1 MGETQMPTQND
12 STMIDMATRIG
23 SAAVLSPAEALEPSA
38 SDIGRIRVGI
48 VGFGRVGSRRA
59 DCVIRHTEMELR
71 AICDINPQQTDKWP
85 GVSFTTDYR
94 DLVRD
99 DLDAVF
105 VCTYNNT
112 APDVVV
118 AALEAGKHVF
128 CEKPPGRCVADVHRI
143 QAAERA
149 SGGRKLKFGFNHRHH
164 GSIME
169 AKQIVDGGRYG
180 RVLWLRGVY
189 GKCGG
194 IQFENEWR
202 NDRSIAGGGI
212 LLDQG
217 IHMLDLCRFFCGD
230 FDQVKS
236 LVTTSFWKIPFEDN
250 AFAILSNDSGQ
261 VAMIHSSA
269 TQWKH
274 EFSLEICMEDGYVH
288 LQGILS
294 STRSYGDERLTFARK
309 QLEDTTRAFGR
320 PREETIIFDTDDSW
334 ALEVADFA
342 EAIRQDRPITSG
354 NSHDALRVMELI
366 EAVYGNGVPR

>member
-1 MGETQMPTQND
+1 MSIQSDTAMMMDTASMSLTAVVPVP
-12 STMIDMATRIG
+12 
-23 SAAVLSPAEALEPSA
+23 AAAQKA
-38 SDIGRIRVGI
+38 SGPVGRIRAGI
-48 VGFGRVGSRRA
+48 VGLGRVGARRA
-59 DCVIRHTEMELR
+59 DCIVRHPGMELT
-71 AICDINPQQTDKWP
+71 AVCDINPAQAAKWP
-85 GVSFTTDYR
+85 GVRFTTDYQS
-94 DLVRD
+94 LVRD

-105 VCTYNNT
+105 VCAYNNL

-128 CEKPPGRCVADVHRI
+128 CEKPPGRCVADVERI
-143 QAAERA
+143 RAAEA
-149 SGGRKLKFGFNHRHH
+149 KNPSLKLKFGFNHRYHE
-164 GSIME
+164 SIME
-169 AKQIVDGGRYG
+169 AKQIVDSGRFG

-189 GKCGG
+189 GKCGNT
-194 IQFENEWR
+194 QFENEWR
-202 NDRSIAGGGI
+202 NDPTIAGGGI

-217 IHMLDLCRFFCGD
+217 IHMLDLCRFYCGD

-250 AFAILSNDSGQ
+250 AFAILSNGAGQ

-274 EFSLEICMEDGYVH
+274 EFSLEICMEDGYVN

-320 PREETIIFDTDDSW
+320 PREETIIFDTDESW
-334 ALEVADFA
+334 SLEVADFA
-342 EAIRQDRPITSG
+342 DAIRADRPISSG

-366 EAVYGNGVPR
+366 ASVYNHGISR

>member
-1 MGETQMPTQND
+1 MLTHND
-12 STMIDMATRIG
+12 STTMAMATQIG
-23 SAAVLSPAEALEPSA
+23 RGAVRLWAEALELVKAEGEP
-38 SDIGRIRVGI
+38 IRVGI
-48 VGFGRVGSRRA
+48 VGFGRVGARRA
-59 DCVIRHTEMELR
+59 DCVIRHPGMELR
-71 AICDINPQQTDKWP
+71 GICDINPQRAAKWP
-85 GVSFTTDYR
+85 AVSFTTDYN
-94 DLVRD
+94 DLVGD

-105 VCTYNNT
+105 VCTYNNF

-118 AALEAGKHVF
+118 AALKAGKHVF
-128 CEKPPGRCVADVHRI
+128 CEKPPGRCVADVERI

-149 SGGRKLKFGFNHRHH
+149 SGGRKLKFGFNHRYH
-164 GSIME
+164 GSVME
-169 AKQIVDGGRYG
+169 AKQIVDSGRYG

-189 GKCGG
+189 GKCGS

-202 NDRSIAGGGI
+202 NDREIAGGGI

-230 FDQVKS
+230 FDKVQS

-250 AFAILSNDSGQ
+250 AFVILSNDSGQ
-261 VAMIHSSA
+261 VAMIQSSA

-334 ALEVADFA
+334 RLDVADFA

-366 EAVYGNGVPR
+366 QTIYGNGPSR

>member
-1 MGETQMPTQND
+1 MPTQND
-12 STMIDMATRIG
+12 STIMAMGAPIDP
-23 SAAVLSPAEALEPSA
+23 AAVLSPAMSLEPA
-38 SDIGRIRVGI
+38 TSDGAKIRVGI
-48 VGFGRVGSRRA
+48 VGFGRVGA
-59 DCVIRHTEMELR
+59 GVPI
-71 AICDINPQQTDKWP
+71 
-85 GVSFTTDYR
+85 VSFAIPKWNSGPSATLTFNTSANGPASTSRPITTLWSATISMPSSSVLITTPR
-94 DLVRD
+94 LTSSWLR
-99 DLDAVF
+99 
-105 VCTYNNT
+105 
-112 APDVVV
+112 
-118 AALEAGKHVF
+118 LEAGKHVF
-128 CEKPPGRCVADVHRI
+128 CEKPPGRCVADVERI

-149 SGGRKLKFGFNHRHH
+149 SGGRKLKFGFNHRYH

-169 AKQIVDGGRYG
+169 AKQIVDSGRFG

-202 NDRSIAGGGI
+202 NDRNIAGGGI

-250 AFAILSNDSGQ
+250 AFAILSNVSGQ
-261 VAMIHSSA
+261 VAMVHSSA

-334 ALEVADFA
+334 TLEVADFA
-342 EAIRQDRPITSG
+342 EAILQDRPIASG

-366 EAVYGNGVPR
+366 ETVYGNGVSR

>member
-1 MGETQMPTQND
+1 MATHND
-12 STMIDMATRIG
+12 STTMVMVTQIDP
-23 SAAVLSPAEALEPSA
+23 AAVLEPAEVLEVA
-38 SDIGRIRVGI
+38 KENGVRIRVGI
-48 VGFGRVGSRRA
+48 VGFGRVGARRA
-59 DCVIRHTEMELR
+59 ECVVRHSEMELR
-71 AICDINPQQTDKWP
+71 AICDINAQHAGKWP
-85 GVSFTTDYR
+85 GVNFTTDYH
-94 DLVRD
+94 DLVRN
-99 DLDAVF
+99 DLDAIF
-105 VCTYNNT
+105 VCTYNNS

-128 CEKPPGRCVADVHRI
+128 CEKPPGRCVADVERI

-149 SGGRKLKFGFNHRHH
+149 SGGRKLKFGFNHRYH
-164 GSIME
+164 GSVME
-169 AKQIVDGGRYG
+169 AKQIVDSGRYG

-202 NDRSIAGGGI
+202 NDRNIAGGGI

-236 LVTTSFWKIPFEDN
+236 LVTTSFWKIPCEDN
-250 AFAILSNDSGQ
+250 AFAILSNGAGQ

-274 EFSLEICMEDGYVH
+274 EFSLEICMEDGYVN

-334 ALEVADFA
+334 SLEVADFA
-342 EAIRQDRPITSG
+342 DAIRHDRPITSG
-354 NSHDALRVMELI
+354 NSHDALRAMELI
-366 EAVYGNGVPR
+366 ETVYGNGVTR

>member
-1 MGETQMPTQND
+1 MPTQSD
-12 STMIDMATRIG
+12 TAMTMEAA
-23 SAAVLSPAEALEPSA
+23 SLSAAAVLPVPTAADSAKSPDA
-38 SDIGRIRVGI
+38 RIRVGI
-48 VGFGRVGSRRA
+48 VGLGRVGTRRA
-59 DCVIRHTEMELR
+59 DCVQRHPEMELR
-71 AICDINPQQTDKWP
+71 AICDIKPDQAQKWP
-85 GVSFTTDYR
+85 GVSFTTDYQT
-94 DLVRD
+94 LVHD

-105 VCTYNNT
+105 VCAYNNL

-118 AALEAGKHVF
+118 AALGAGKHVF
-128 CEKPPGRCVADVHRI
+128 CEKPPGRCVADVERI
-143 QAAERA
+143 RAAEQA
-149 SGGRKLKFGFNHRHH
+149 SPGRKLKFGFNHRYH

-169 AKQIVDGGRYG
+169 AKQIVDSGRYG

-189 GKCGG
+189 GKCGS

-202 NDRSIAGGGI
+202 NNRNIAGGGI

-236 LVTTSFWKIPFEDN
+236 LITTSFWKISCEDN
-250 AFAILSNDSGQ
+250 AFAILSNGAGQ

-274 EFSLEICMEDGYVH
+274 EFSLEICMEDGYVN

-334 ALEVADFA
+334 SLEVADFA
-342 EAIRQDRPITSG
+342 DAIRHDRPITSG
-354 NSHDALRVMELI
+354 NSHDALRAMELI
-366 EAVYGNGVPR
+366 ETVYGNGVTR

>member
-1 MGETQMPTQND
+1 
-12 STMIDMATRIG
+12 MATQ
-23 SAAVLSPAEALEPSA
+23 SDTTMLTDTASLSHEAVVPVPTAADTVKNSGE
-38 SDIGRIRVGI
+38 RIRTGI
-48 VGFGRVGSRRA
+48 VGLGRVGARRA
-59 DCVIRHTEMELR
+59 ECVLRHPAMELR
-71 AICDINPQQTDKWP
+71 AICDINPQQAVKWP
-85 GVSFTTDYR
+85 GINFTTDYQM
-94 DLVRD
+94 LVRD

-105 VCTYNNT
+105 VCTYNNF

-118 AALEAGKHVF
+118 AALNAGKHVF
-128 CEKPPGRCVADVHRI
+128 CEKPPGRSVADVDRI
-143 QAAERA
+143 AAAEQA
-149 SGGRKLKFGFNHRHH
+149 SAGRKLKFGFNHRYH

-169 AKQIVDGGRYG
+169 AKQIVESGRYG

-189 GKCGG
+189 GKCGS

-202 NDRSIAGGGI
+202 NDRNIAGGGI

-217 IHMLDLCRFFCGD
+217 IHMLDLCRFYCGD

-250 AFAILSNDSGQ
+250 AFAILSNRAGQ

-274 EFSLEICMEDGYVH
+274 EFSLEICMEDGYVN

-334 ALEVADFA
+334 SLEVADFA
-342 EAIRQDRPITSG
+342 DAIRQDRPITSG

-366 EAVYGNGVPR
+366 ETVYGNGVAR

>member
-1 MGETQMPTQND
+1 MPTQSGN
-12 STMIDMATRIG
+12 TMMMMEAA
-23 SAAVLSPAEALEPSA
+23 SLSPAAVLSVPTGADLAKTL
-38 SDIGRIRVGI
+38 DVRIRAGI
-48 VGFGRVGSRRA
+48 VGLGRVGARRA
-59 DCVIRHTEMELR
+59 DCVQRHPAMELR
-71 AICDINPQQTDKWP
+71 AICDINPQQGQNWP
-85 GVSFTTDYR
+85 GVNFTTDYQN
-94 DLVRD
+94 LVRD

-105 VCTYNNT
+105 VCTYNNF
-112 APDVVV
+112 APEVVV
-118 AALEAGKHVF
+118 AALKAGKHVF
-128 CEKPPGRCVADVHRI
+128 CEKPPGRCVADVERI
-143 QAAERA
+143 RAAEQA
-149 SGGRKLKFGFNHRHH
+149 SPGLKLKFGFNHRYHE
-164 GSIME
+164 SIME
-169 AKQIVDGGRYG
+169 AKQIVESGRFG

-202 NDRSIAGGGI
+202 NDRNIAGGGI

-236 LVTTSFWKIPFEDN
+236 LVTTSFWKIPCEDN
-250 AFAILSNDSGQ
+250 AFAILSNREGQ

-274 EFSLEICMEDGYVH
+274 EFSLEICMEDGYVN

-334 ALEVADFA
+334 SLEVADFA
-342 EAIRQDRPITSG
+342 DAIRHDRPITSG
-354 NSHDALRVMELI
+354 NSHDALRAMELI
-366 EAVYGNGVPR
+366 ETVYGNGVAR

>member
-1 MGETQMPTQND
+1 MGGFA
-12 STMIDMATRIG
+12 SGSWASGG
-23 SAAVLSPAEALEPSA
+23 SAPDVPTASSAIPRWSSGPSA
-38 SDIGRIRVGI
+38 TSTLNRPTSGPASVSRPTTTIWSAMTSMPSSSVLITTPRPTSSWR
-48 VGFGRVGSRRA
+48 RSRRA
-59 DCVIRHTEMELR
+59 NTSSARNR
-71 AICDINPQQTDKWP
+71 P
-85 GVSFTTDYR
+85 GGAWRTSSGSR
-94 DLVRD
+94 
-99 DLDAVF
+99 
-105 VCTYNNT
+105 
-112 APDVVV
+112 PPSGP
-118 AALEAGKHVF
+118 AA
-128 CEKPPGRCVADVHRI
+128 
-143 QAAERA
+143 
-149 SGGRKLKFGFNHRHH
+149 GRKLKFGFNHRYH
-164 GSIME
+164 GSVME
-169 AKQIVDGGRYG
+169 AKQIVDSGRYG

-202 NDRSIAGGGI
+202 NDRNIAGGGI

-261 VAMIHSSA
+261 VAMVHSSA

-334 ALEVADFA
+334 TLEVADFA

-366 EAVYGNGVPR
+366 ETVYGNGVSR